1 MIARSSRAPFIRA
14 MSDKDLDRIAEI
26 DTRVL
31 GQPRP
36 QYWERK
42 LQLVKKESPAAS
54 LVAEL
59 DGKVV
64 GFIIGDAS
72 GREYGVPENI
82 GWIDAIGVDPEYR
95 RRGIAKMLLTE
106 MVDNLKKVGVEKIY
120 TFVNWRD
127 WNLLRFFDAMGFRR
141 GDMLNLEL
149 KV

>member
-1 MIARSSRAPFIRA
+1 MVGGSAQALILRPMTGR
-14 MSDKDLDRIAEI
+14 DLDRLVEI
-26 DTRVL
+26 DTQVFGRS
-31 GQPRP
+31 RP
-36 QYWERK
+36 EYWELKLELMTRK
-42 LQLVKKESPAAS
+42 APSAS

-64 GFIIGDAS
+64 GFIIGGAS
-72 GREYGVPENI
+72 GWEYGVPKKV
-82 GWIDAIGVDPEYR
+82 GWIDAIGVDPDYQ

-106 MVDNLKKVGVEKIY
+106 LVGNLKNGGVERIY

-127 WNLLRFFDAMGFRR
+127 WRLLRFFDEMGFRR

>member
-1 MIARSSRAPFIRA
+1 MIAGLAQAPVLRP
-14 MSDKDLDRIAEI
+14 MRERDLDRLVEI
-26 DTRVL
+26 DTQVF
-31 GQPRP
+31 GQSRP
-36 QYWERK
+36 EYWELKLELMARK
-42 LQLVKKESPAAS
+42 APSAS

-64 GFIIGDAS
+64 GFIVGGAS
-72 GREYGVPENI
+72 EWEYGVPKKV
-82 GWIDAIGVDPEYR
+82 GWIDAIGVDPEYQ

-106 MVDNLKKVGVEKIY
+106 MVGNLKNAGVERIY

-127 WNLLRFFDAMGFRR
+127 WRLLPFFDAMGFRR